1 MATSRKTSIAYTD
14 ELSVNLRISRYIP
27 EPLDGFSVT
36 VRGVLQPIMQA
47 SLKLK
52 NTFKKIMAVVAQ
64 SSTGY
69 EELDN
74 FMFSFCIIFLDL

>member
-1 MATSRKTSIAYTD
+1 
-14 ELSVNLRISRYIP
+14 
-27 EPLDGFSVT
+27 
-36 VRGVLQPIMQA
+36 MQA

>member
-1 MATSRKTSIAYTD
+1 MNCQLTYESLDI
-14 ELSVNLRISRYIP
+14 IP

-47 SLKLK
+47 SPKLK

-74 FMFSFCIIFLDL
+74 FMFSFCIIFFRFITHVQCHCYLH